1 MLIEKLFYLMN
12 KLHHYFIAKYSQNLE
27 FNYLI
32 DVGAHKGEFL
42 SSFIKFKKIK
52 KYFCFEPQKDI
63 FNVLK
68 KDYKSRKIKYFN
80 HALGEKK
87 KKTKIY
93 ISSLSSTSTM
103 STFDKKS
110 KYLKF
115 KNFILKNKSN
125 SYKTHFIQQKTI
137 DEVFKNKD
145 LTNCFLKIDVEG
157 YEINVLLGAK
167 KKIKEIKYVL
177 VEHQLFNQYKN
188 DFKKVKRFL
197 INNNFEIAQNFYF
210 PTLHYKDVLFKKNK
224 KNAKKQ

>member
-1 MLIEKLFYLMN
+1 
-12 KLHHYFIAKYSQNLE
+12 
-27 FNYLI
+27 
-32 DVGAHKGEFL
+32 
-42 SSFIKFKKIK
+42 
-52 KYFCFEPQKDI
+52 
-63 FNVLK
+63 
-68 KDYKSRKIKYFN
+68 
-80 HALGEKK
+80 
-87 KKTKIY
+87 
-93 ISSLSSTSTM
+93 M

-224 KNAKKQ
+224 KTPKNNSFLALEFYFLEAERLHSHTTHTTHTTHTSTHRWHSWA